1 MTLEELALELED
13 EQEVVLI
20 EIVDGNYRIERLTG
34 EKSALCES
42 EESRG
47 A

>member
-1 MTLEELALELED
+1 MLMD
-13 EQEVVLI
+13 ERGVVFI
-20 EIVDGNYRIERLTG
+20 EIVDGLFRVDVLSG